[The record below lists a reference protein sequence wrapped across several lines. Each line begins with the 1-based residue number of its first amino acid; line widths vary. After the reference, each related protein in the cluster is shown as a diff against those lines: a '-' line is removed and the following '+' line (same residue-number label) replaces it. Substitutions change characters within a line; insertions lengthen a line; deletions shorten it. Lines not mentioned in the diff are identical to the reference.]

1 MRPAARLTLSG
12 LALSALAACGAP
24 PPAQQDEAEAREK
37 GRDTDET
44 VFDDT
49 IQTQDRARAV
59 EDLTLGRKGE
69 MDAAIEQSE
78 GDAAQDEP

>member
-1 MRPAARLTLSG
+1 V
-12 LALSALAACGAP
+12 
-24 PPAQQDEAEAREK
+24 EAEAL

-44 VFDDT
+44 VFDDM

-69 MDAAIEQSE
+69 MDAAIDQSE
-78 GDAAQDEP
+78 GESAQDDR

>member
-1 MRPAARLTLSG
+1 MRPLAMLVLSG
-12 LALSALAACGAP
+12 LVWAGLAGCGARAP
-24 PPAQQDEAEAREK
+24 QDKEEARAK

-44 VFDDT
+44 VFDDM

-59 EDLTLGRKGE
+59 EDLSLGRKAQ

-78 GDAAQDEP
+78 GDAAQDER